1 MTAERILVDTNVLV
15 YHLGGQPRATR
26 ALDGA
31 EIHVSFVT
39 EIELQSKSTLS
50 ENDLAAIRA
59 ALANYRISDVN
70 PAIKHLAALMRRR
83 HGLKFADALV
93 AATAM
98 HLNLPLLTAD
108 NAFSR
113 LDKVLKVRR
122 L

>member
-1 MTAERILVDTNVLV
+1 MTVERILVDTNVLV

-31 EIHVSFVT
+31 EIHISFVT
-39 EIELQSKSTLS
+39 EIELQSKATLS
-50 ENDLAAIRA
+50 ENDLTAIRA

-70 PAIKHLAALMRRR
+70 PAIKHLTALVRRR

-108 NAFSR
+108 NVFSR
-113 LDKVLKVRR
+113 LDKVLKVRM